1 MYDGVPILIICI
13 HLHGVSMSFGLCQQM
28 EGKSSPLATT
38 NKWKEKRKNKNRLG
52 GGEEV
57 RKLQVT
63 EKKTRV
69 GMGILS
75 VAFVDSG

>member
-1 MYDGVPILIICI
+1 
-13 HLHGVSMSFGLCQQM
+13 M

-52 GGEEV
+52 GGG
-57 RKLQVT
+57 
-63 EKKTRV
+63 KKTAGYWKKKIPVLTTRV
-69 GMGILS
+69 GMGFLS